1 MKEHSVKLGMRVQIK
16 SRVPN
21 FADEC
26 GVVAE
31 MDCWFLSGECYKIVF
46 DDGDENW
53 FLASEFKQVKG
64 LLGV

>member
-1 MKEHSVKLGMRVQIK
+1 MKDSNVKIGMWVQIK

-21 FADEC
+21 FAGNC

-46 DDGDENW
+46 DDGDENL
-53 FLASEFKQVKG
+53 FLASEFKKVKA
-64 LLGV
+64 